1 MCLSSWEHPSN
12 NPLNKDSSILSGS
25 LSSNYIGGL
34 YNQMSLFYYFTVK
47 TRPCVSHC
55 WSTWVGVV
63 LRVEAIPGYLW
74 ICWWWVWFKSSGYS
88 RIPPDFAVGGRG
100 LTAEVISGYLFV
112 LVTWLSAPSASPH
125 LSLALFIFFFSS
137 SWLSLVVAMDEEYD
151 VIVLGTGLK
160 VRETYKQKLIYIW
173 ASLRQKHV

>member
-1 MCLSSWEHPSN
+1 MCLSSWEQPSN

-63 LRVEAIPGYLW
+63 LKSRGHSRIPLDMLLVSQAIPGYLL
-74 ICWWWVWFKSSGYS
+74 ILLWVG
-88 RIPPDFAVGGRG
+88 
-100 LTAEVISGYLFV
+100 
-112 LVTWLSAPSASPH
+112 
-125 LSLALFIFFFSS
+125 
-137 SWLSLVVAMDEEYD
+137 VV
-151 VIVLGTGLK
+151 
-160 VRETYKQKLIYIW
+160 
-173 ASLRQKHV
+173 